1 MAALIA
7 TLGAMIVA
15 TLVAYGVLPDMNF
28 GGPGQPPNPNWP
40 LWCLKGGFV
49 VHCLV
54 LIFWRPRQRIFLD
67 ILCIDQEDN
76 DLKGAALVSMG
87 AFLKSSDALV
97 VFWDPSFTR
106 RLWCVFELAAFL
118 YSRPSNQTPKLTIR
132 PTLLGP
138 AFLSLHVGLFF
149 VIAGISLLPPDV
161 HGDFLWPAMGLVA
174 FVGFYMCVAA
184 LRAYFQSVQ
193 LLESEL
199 ADFSVKDS
207 LCWCCSC
214 NHRDRS
220 GAPLSCDRE
229 VVFRCIIIWFGS
241 LENFE
246 TKVRTEVLE
255 NLVDQLSKQ
264 IFTYQQC
271 AAAALPV
278 FWYILDSASR
288 HAAYSDDW
296 EEGTARRLLR
306 GVGWAFGAIPV
317 LFFIGSR
324 LTYFLQSKRGNMCAE
339 VAINGCILVMVIAVL
354 VGMLILEQFLW
365 GGQIKELAALNI
377 KYNLLPGSAIFAAI
391 TMLLGTC
398 LFSSTG
404 RSCCAAR

>member
-1 MAALIA
+1 M
-7 TLGAMIVA
+7 
-15 TLVAYGVLPDMNF
+15 
-28 GGPGQPPNPNWP
+28 
-40 LWCLKGGFV
+40 
-49 VHCLV
+49 
-54 LIFWRPRQRIFLD
+54 
-67 ILCIDQEDN
+67 
-76 DLKGAALVSMG
+76 
-87 AFLKSSDALV
+87 
-97 VFWDPSFTR
+97 
-106 RLWCVFELAAFL
+106 FELAAFL
-118 YSRPSNQTPKLTIR
+118 HSRPSNQTPKLTIR

-149 VIAGISLLPPDV
+149 VIAGISLLPPDA

-214 NHRDRS
+214 NHRDHS

-288 HAAYSDDW
+288 HVAYSDDW
-296 EEGTARRLLR
+296 EEGAARRLLR

-339 VAINGCILVMVIAVL
+339 AAINGCILVMVIAVL

-365 GGQIKELAALNI
+365 GGEIKELAALNI

-391 TMLLGTC
+391 TMLRELACFPPLVDHAVQLGEYGYSPRRLC
-398 LFSSTG
+398 
-404 RSCCAAR
+404 SCV